1 MNANLLI
8 SVVQFVG
15 AIATLIIIHELGHFT
30 VARLF
35 KIDVEEFGL
44 GIPPRMLT
52 LFYYRGTRYSLN
64 WLPLGGFVRIKGET
78 DPTVAGGLMTANP
91 WVRLGVYL
99 AGPMANLL
107 VGVLLYAIV
116 FTRVGVPIT
125 QKVELSGLAPNGPA
139 EMAGLQVGDLILKV
153 NDQPINGMD
162 AMRNAIAE
170 NLDKPTQIT
179 YQRGAEIN
187 TITLV
192 PRSHPPEGEGAIGI
206 LMGNPYQQVNLIQA
220 IPTGVSAVYDHTRA
234 LLQLPVQLARGA
246 ISPEQSRL
254 VGYKG
259 MFDIY
264 QEVRQGDALPGTPAG
279 VGVLLFFTNITISL
293 GILNL
298 LPVPA
303 LDGGRIF
310 FTLPELVLRRRI
322 PPEYENIINL
332 ISFAA
337 LLALLIYVNL
347 QDFINPIQLPKP

>member
-8 SVVQFVG
+8 SIAQFVG
-15 AIATLIIIHELGHFT
+15 AITALIVIHELGHFT

-44 GIPPRMLT
+44 GIPPRMFT
-52 LFYYRGTRYSLN
+52 LFEYHGTKYSIN

-78 DPTVAGGLMTANP
+78 DPSVPGGLMTANP

-125 QKVELSGLAPNGPA
+125 QKVQLSGLAPNGPA
-139 EMAGLQVGDLILKV
+139 EMAGLKVGDLILKV
-153 NDQPINGMD
+153 NDTPINGMD
-162 AMRNAIAE
+162 SMRTAIGA
-170 NLDKPTQIT
+170 NLDKSTQIT

-206 LMGNPYQQVNLIQA
+206 LMGNPYEQVNLIQA
-220 IPTGVSAVYDHTRA
+220 IPSGVSAVYDHTKA

-246 ISPEQSRL
+246 ISPADSRL

-310 FTLPELVLRRRI
+310 FTLPELILRRRI
-322 PPEYENIINL
+322 PPKYENVINL

-347 QDFINPIQLPKP
+347 QDFINPIQLPRP

>member
-1 MNANLLI
+1 MNVNLLI
-8 SVVQFVG
+8 SIAQFVG
-15 AIATLIIIHELGHFT
+15 AIAALIIIHELGHFT

-52 LFYYRGTRYSLN
+52 LFVYRGTKYSLN

-78 DPTVAGGLMTANP
+78 DPSVAGGLMTANP
-91 WVRLGVYL
+91 WVRLCVYL

-107 VGVLLYAIV
+107 VGVLLYAMI
-116 FTRVGVPIT
+116 FTRMGVPIT
-125 QKVELSGLAPNGPA
+125 QKVELSGLAAGGPA
-139 EMAGLQVGDLILKV
+139 EQAGLQVGDLILKV
-153 NDQPINGMD
+153 NDQPIDGMD
-162 AMRNAIAE
+162 SLRNAIAD

-179 YQRGAEIN
+179 YQRGSETN
-187 TITLV
+187 TVSLV

-206 LMGNPYQQVNLIQA
+206 LMGNPYRQVNLVQA
-220 IPTGVSAVYDHTRA
+220 IPQGVTAVYDHTKA

-246 ISPEQSRL
+246 ISPDQSRL

-264 QEVRQGDALPGTPAG
+264 QEVRQGDTLPGTPAG

-310 FTLPELVLRRRI
+310 FTLPELILRRRI

>member
-1 MNANLLI
+1 
-8 SVVQFVG
+8 
-15 AIATLIIIHELGHFT
+15 
-30 VARLF
+30 
-35 KIDVEEFGL
+35 
-44 GIPPRMLT
+44 
-52 LFYYRGTRYSLN
+52 
-64 WLPLGGFVRIKGET
+64 
-78 DPTVAGGLMTANP
+78 
-91 WVRLGVYL
+91 
-99 AGPMANLL
+99 
-107 VGVLLYAIV
+107 
-116 FTRVGVPIT
+116 
-125 QKVELSGLAPNGPA
+125 
-139 EMAGLQVGDLILKV
+139 
-153 NDQPINGMD
+153 
-162 AMRNAIAE
+162 
-170 NLDKPTQIT
+170 
-179 YQRGAEIN
+179 
-187 TITLV
+187 
-192 PRSHPPEGEGAIGI
+192 
-206 LMGNPYQQVNLIQA
+206 VNLIQA
-220 IPTGVSAVYDHTRA
+220 IPQGVSAVYDHTSA

-310 FTLPELVLRRRI
+310 FTLPELILRRRI